1 VSPLA
6 VCHLVKD
13 LVSKVGSSFVL
24 SNLLMALNWLWL
36 YDNEHVLAGRWNLS
50 EETIRNRVQKCCKD
64 IQSLKE
70 TKIQWDDQGET
81 IFVCSV
87 YGLHCLIYK
96 LRTDPE
102 SKWYSHK
109 FNGPGVAYE
118 IAVALHSNRVLSV
131 RGPFPASTHA
141 ITIFCGG

>member
-1 VSPLA
+1 VSLLA

-24 SNLLMALNWLWL
+24 SNLLMALNWLRL
-36 YDNEHVLAGRWNLS
+36 YDNEHVLAGGWNLS
-50 EETIRNRVQKCCKD
+50 EEIIRNRVHKCCKD

-87 YGLHCLIYK
+87 DGIHCHIYEP
-96 LRTDPE
+96 RTDPG
-102 SKWYSHK
+102 SKRYSHK
-109 FNGPGVAYE
+109 LNGPDCSSS
-118 IAVALHSNRVLSV
+118 AL
-131 RGPFPASTHA
+131 
-141 ITIFCGG
+141 